1 MNIIIMSLIVL
12 GVLVLGSILCCLVT
26 ASEADRQIEDQEQL
40 EYIAA
45 WKKEHPEHA
54 AKTAL
59 R

>member
-1 MNIIIMSLIVL
+1 MNVIIIAIIVL
-12 GVLVLGSILCCLVT
+12 TVLALGLLLCCLVT

-40 EYIAA
+40 EFIEA